1 MTDLAADLG
10 RILTAARETSGK
22 SRRAMAGEHGMADT
36 SLLAVE
42 HGTANPTIK
51 RIEELAELYGVEVA
65 IVATSDPV
73 AGLIG
78 RPTARTQ

>member
-1 MTDLAADLG
+1 MDLVADLG
-10 RILTAARETSGK
+10 RILTTARETSGK
-22 SRRAMAGEHGMADT
+22 SRRALAAEHDLADT

-42 HGTANPTIK
+42 HGNANPTLR
-51 RIEELAELYGVEVA
+51 RIEELAAMYGVELA

-78 RPTARTQ
+78 RPTSRTQ